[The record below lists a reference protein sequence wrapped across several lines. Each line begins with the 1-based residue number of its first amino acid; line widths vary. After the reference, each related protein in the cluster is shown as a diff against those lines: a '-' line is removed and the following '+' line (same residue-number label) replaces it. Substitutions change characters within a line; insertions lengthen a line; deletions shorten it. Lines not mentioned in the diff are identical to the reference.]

1 MTKKT
6 IPEAGKKE
14 AILEAAL
21 ESFLENGYESTSV
34 RSISQK
40 VGCEVGLIYYY
51 FKTKEEL
58 FDKVLETYYEKTEKE
73 MQAITTQSDAT
84 VEKFISYMEK
94 KAISYRKNFSENV
107 HFSIRASVRE
117 KITSLSEVYLTEI
130 LEKDKK
136 RDAKNIATFIAGGLC
151 TAILHD
157 NAEYYTENQES
168 ILKIIRSLTGKEIKE
183 TVTPKKESKPTP
195 QKKDIPSFLL

>member
-6 IPEAGKKE
+6 ITEAGKKE
-14 AILEAAL
+14 AILETAL

-58 FDKVLETYYEKTEKE
+58 FDKVLDAYYEKTEKE
-73 MQAITTQSDAT
+73 MQAITAQSDAN
-84 VEKFISYMEK
+84 VEKFIDYMEK
-94 KAISYRKNFSENV
+94 KAISYRKNFSDNV

-117 KITSLSEVYLTEI
+117 KIASLSEAYLTEI
-130 LEKDKK
+130 LKK
-136 RDAKNIATFIAGGLC
+136 SNQHNAKNIASFLSGGLC
-151 TAILHD
+151 ATILHD
-157 NAEYYTENQES
+157 DAEYYTENKES
-168 ILKIIRSLTGKEIKE
+168 ILKIVRSLTGKEIKE
-183 TVTPKKESKPTP
+183 PIVQKESKPTP
-195 QKKDIPSFLL
+195 QKKEIPSFLL

>member
-183 TVTPKKESKPTP
+183 TVNPKKESKPTP